1 MDQQDDIER
10 AIAYCDT
17 LAPGFSSRIRG
28 APAAVIDK
36 VAARLRRPLAAPH
49 RRFLERM
56 GELTGGLDFGE
67 LDTSAQGLADG
78 LAATYGTP
86 LAGFELF
93 GIGVDEPYE
102 DLYLVERAGVRT
114 LEFLNSRVGTTHD
127 TLAGDAGTIA
137 AATIAE
143 FICSSMLRRHVVARM
158 PHRQGYLLQRQDDA
172 AAPYPAALDSLD
184 RIAAGLGLER
194 LWFSSQAARFHAAE
208 GLVLTARQ
216 GERTSFVLT
225 VTADDREAIATA
237 DEALVRGMHL
247 KRLR

>member
-1 MDQQDDIER
+1 
-10 AIAYCDT
+10 
-17 LAPGFSSRIRG
+17 
-28 APAAVIDK
+28 
-36 VAARLRRPLAAPH
+36 
-49 RRFLERM
+49 M
-56 GELTGGLDFGE
+56 GELTGGLDFDV

-93 GIGVDEPYE
+93 GIAQDEPFE

-114 LEFLNSRVGTTHD
+114 LEFLSSRVGTTHD
-127 TLAGDAGTIA
+127 TLAGDAGAVA

-143 FICSSMLRRHVVARM
+143 FVCGSMLQRHVAARM
-158 PHRQGYLLQRQDDA
+158 PHRQGYLLQRQDNA
-172 AAPYPAALDSLD
+172 GAPEPAALDTLD

-194 LWFSSQAARFHAAE
+194 LWFSSAAARFHAAS
-208 GLVLTARQ
+208 GIVLIARQ
-216 GERTSFVLT
+216 SAHRSFVLT

-237 DEALVRGMHL
+237 DEALVRGMGL